1 MDRKPFFDAARV
13 LAGGKLTQAQVDQ
26 LNKAADGLVTGSSM
40 TTSQT
45 GINLITSF
53 EDLELKAYLCPAG
66 VWTIG
71 FGTTVY
77 PDGTKVKKG
86 DACTAEQAKAYFAY
100 DLKRFENA
108 VNSGLTV
115 TINQNQFD
123 ALVSLTYNI
132 GETALKKSTLL
143 AKLNK
148 GDLKGA
154 AEQFTVWNKG
164 GGKVLNG
171 LVRRRAAER
180 DLFLKK

>member
-1 MDRKPFFDAARV
+1 MDRKAFFDIARE
-13 LAGGKLTQAQVDQ
+13 LLGGKLTQNQVDRFSEILDEYQ
-26 LNKAADGLVTGSSM
+26 SSGM
-40 TTSQT
+40 KTSQV

-53 EDLELKAYLCPAG
+53 EDLVLTAYDDGVG

-86 DACTAEQAKAYFAY
+86 DTCTAEQAKAYFAY

-108 VNSGLTV
+108 VNSGLIV
-115 TINQNQFD
+115 LVNQNQFD

-132 GETALKKSTLL
+132 GETAFKKSTLL
-143 AKLNK
+143 ELLNANKL
-148 GDLKGA
+148 A
-154 AEQFTVWNKG
+154 AAADEFPKWNKG
-164 GGKVLNG
+164 GGQVLKG

-180 DLFLKK
+180 VLFLKK